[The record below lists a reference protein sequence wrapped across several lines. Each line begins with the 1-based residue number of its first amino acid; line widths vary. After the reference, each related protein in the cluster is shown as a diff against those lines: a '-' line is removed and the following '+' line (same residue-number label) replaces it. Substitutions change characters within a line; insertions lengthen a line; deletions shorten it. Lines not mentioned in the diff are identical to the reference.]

1 MEKILAMK
9 NWKAYI
15 MVWGLLFGA
24 SSCVYEEHVPEP
36 AVADA
41 EMRLS
46 VSISSGTRAGDP
58 GTDHGERNADWET
71 LGIYVVYPD
80 KPYLAFVIDSEDFED
95 SQQISQNFWVYE
107 GTAEVYAVALPVG
120 YELPVCSTVD
130 DIKNMQTLIDSE
142 SGAASNENIKDI
154 FSGISDEVTIEK
166 GKQNK
171 IKVSCTRLA
180 AKIDVQWDAQGAYA
194 DGKYTNAEMSD
205 ITLDGLAQGYVFP
218 SKVSNITYPSISENV
233 ATFTAND
240 PISVRNGR
248 TYFYT
253 FPMAGQNPAG
263 DVKKNAIRFT
273 VTYTYNDEDGRE
285 QQKVHSYKATFDEPS
300 NPNTWYKVNIKV
312 NGTTASAT
320 EGNHELVLTQTQSGN

>member
-1 MEKILAMK
+1 MK
-9 NWKAYI
+9 NWKSYI
-15 MVWGLLFGA
+15 MAVGLLFGA

-46 VSISSGTRAGDP
+46 VSFNTGTRAGDP
-58 GTDHGERNADWET
+58 GSDHGEETANWKT

-80 KPYLAFVIDSEDFED
+80 KPYLAFVIDHKDFED

-107 GTAEVYAVALPVG
+107 GTAEVYAVALPEG
-120 YELPVCSTVD
+120 YSLPPCLSVD

-166 GKQNK
+166 GKQN
-171 IKVSCTRLA
+171 IITVSCTRLA

-194 DGKYTNAEMSD
+194 DGKYTDAKMSE

-218 SKVSNITYPSISENV
+218 SKVSNPTYTISPNV
-233 ATFTAND
+233 ATFTAKD
-240 PISVRNGR
+240 PISERNGR

-253 FPMAGQNPAG
+253 FPGVN
-263 DVKKNAIRFT
+263 NAINFT
-273 VTYTYNDEDGRE
+273 VDYTVGNGGVFTGT
-285 QQKVHSYKATFDEPS
+285 QTYKATFQDA
-300 NPNTWYKVNIKV
+300 NKANTWYKVNIDVK
-312 NGTTASAT
+312 GTKTSAT
-320 EGNHELVLTQTQSGN
+320 GDNKHELVLTQTQSGN

>member
-1 MEKILAMK
+1 MK
-9 NWKAYI
+9 NWKSYI
-15 MVWGLLFGA
+15 MAVGLLFGV
-24 SSCVYEEHVPEP
+24 SSCVFEEHVPEP

-58 GTDHGERNADWET
+58 GTDHGEWSADWET

-120 YELPVCSTVD
+120 YELPVCRTVD

-154 FSGISDEVTIEK
+154 FSGISDEVIIEK

-171 IKVSCTRLA
+171 ITVPCTRLA
-180 AKIDVQWDAQGAYA
+180 AKIDVQWDAQDAYEN
-194 DGKYTNAEMSD
+194 GKFTEASMIE
-205 ITLDGLAQGYVFP
+205 ITLIGLAQGYVFP
-218 SKVSNITYPSISENV
+218 SKVSNITYSSIIDDV

-240 PISVRNGR
+240 PISERNGR

-253 FPMAGQNPAG
+253 FPMVGQDLTG

-273 VTYTYNDEDGRE
+273 VTYNDGSGAVN
-285 QQKVHSYKATFDEPS
+285 QNYTATFKEPS

-320 EGNHELVLTQTQSGN
+320 EGNHELVLTQTPSGN

>member
-46 VSISSGTRAGDP
+46 VSFNTGTRAGDP
-58 GTDHGERNADWET
+58 GTDHGERTVNWKT
-71 LGIYVVYPD
+71 LGVYVVYPD
-80 KPYLAFVIDSEDFED
+80 KPYLTFVIDRNVEDP
-95 SQQISQNFWVYE
+95 QQSISQTFWVYE
-107 GTAEVYAVALPVG
+107 GNNVEVYAVALPEG
-120 YELPVCSTVD
+120 YTLSPCSSVD
-130 DIKNMQTLIDSE
+130 DIKNMQTRIDPE
-142 SGAASNENIKDI
+142 SGAASNQNIKDI
-154 FSGISDEVTIEK
+154 FSGVLDGVTIEK
-166 GKQNK
+166 GKTN
-171 IKVSCTRLA
+171 VMTVTCTRLA
-180 AKIDVQWDAQGAYA
+180 AKIDVQWDAQGAYES
-194 DGKYTNAEMSD
+194 GKFTEASMSE
-205 ITLDGLAQGYVFP
+205 ITLNGLAQGYVFP

-253 FPMAGQNPAG
+253 FPMVGQNPAG
-263 DVKKNAIRFT
+263 EVKKNAIRFT
-273 VTYTYNDEDGRE
+273 VTYNDGSGSEPVK
-285 QQKVHSYKATFDEPS
+285 QYYTATFNEPS
-300 NPNTWYKVNIKV
+300 KPNTWYKVNIKV

-320 EGNHELVLTQTQSGN
+320 EGDHKLELSQTPTGN

>member
-1 MEKILAMK
+1 MK
-9 NWKAYI
+9 NWKSYI
-15 MVWGLLFGA
+15 MAVGLLFGA

-46 VSISSGTRAGDP
+46 VSFNTGTRAGDP
-58 GTDHGERNADWET
+58 GSDHGEETANWKT
-71 LGIYVVYPD
+71 LGIYVVYANGQYQTFVFD
-80 KPYLAFVIDSEDFED
+80 KDTFQSP
-95 SQQISQNFWVYE
+95 QTFWVYE

-120 YELPVCSTVD
+120 YKLPVCRTVD

-171 IKVSCTRLA
+171 ITVSCTRLA

-253 FPMAGQNPAG
+253 FPMVGQNPAG

-320 EGNHELVLTQTQSGN
+320 EGNHELVLTQTPSGN

>member
-1 MEKILAMK
+1 MK
-9 NWKAYI
+9 NWKSYI
-15 MVWGLLFGA
+15 MAVGLLFGA

-46 VSISSGTRAGDP
+46 VSFNTGTRAGDP
-58 GTDHGERNADWET
+58 GTDHGEWTANWKT

-95 SQQISQNFWVYE
+95 SQQISQSFWVYE
-107 GTAEVYAVALPVG
+107 GTAEVYAVALPEG
-120 YELPVCSTVD
+120 YSLPPCLSVD

-154 FSGISDEVTIEK
+154 FSGISDEVIIEK

-171 IKVSCTRLA
+171 ITVPCTRLA
-180 AKIDVQWDAQGAYA
+180 AKIDVQWDAQGAYEN
-194 DGKYTNAEMSD
+194 GKFTKASMSE

-253 FPMAGQNPAG
+253 FPMVGQNLAG

>member
-1 MEKILAMK
+1 MA
-9 NWKAYI
+9 
-15 MVWGLLFGA
+15 VGLLFGV

-46 VSISSGTRAGDP
+46 VSFNTGTRAGDP
-58 GTDHGERNADWET
+58 GTDHGERTVNWKT

-80 KPYLAFVIDSEDFED
+80 KPYLAFVIDHKDFED
-95 SQQISQNFWVYE
+95 SQKTISQNFWVYE

-120 YELPVCSTVD
+120 YKLPVCRTVD

-154 FSGISDEVTIEK
+154 FSGISDEVIIEK

-171 IKVSCTRLA
+171 ITVPCTRLA
-180 AKIDVQWDAQGAYA
+180 AKIDVQWDAQGAYEN
-194 DGKYTNAEMSD
+194 GKFTKASMSE

-218 SKVSNITYPSISENV
+218 SKVSNITYSSVIEDV
-233 ATFTAND
+233 ATFAAKD
-240 PISVRNGR
+240 PISKRNGR

-253 FPMAGQNPAG
+253 FPMVGQNPAG
-263 DVKKNAIRFT
+263 NVKKNAIRFT

>member
-1 MEKILAMK
+1 MK
-9 NWKAYI
+9 NWKSYI
-15 MVWGLLFGA
+15 MAVGLLLGA

-46 VSISSGTRAGDP
+46 VSFNTGTRAGDP
-58 GTDHGERNADWET
+58 GTDHGERTVNWKT

-80 KPYLAFVIDSEDFED
+80 KPYLAFVIDHKDFED
-95 SQQISQNFWVYE
+95 SQKTISQNFWVYE

-120 YELPVCSTVD
+120 YKLPVCRTVD

-171 IKVSCTRLA
+171 ITVSCTRLA
-180 AKIDVQWDAQGAYA
+180 AKIDVQWDAQGAYEN
-194 DGKYTNAEMSD
+194 GKFTEASMSE
-205 ITLDGLAQGYVFP
+205 ITLNGLAQGYVFP

-233 ATFTAND
+233 ATFAAKD
-240 PISVRNGR
+240 PISKRNGR

-253 FPMAGQNPAG
+253 FPMVGQNLTG
-263 DVKKNAIRFT
+263 KEKKNAIRFT
-273 VTYTYNDEDGRE
+273 VTYNDGSGSEPVK
-285 QQKVHSYKATFDEPS
+285 QHYTATFNEPS
-300 NPNTWYKVNIKV
+300 KPNTWYKVNIKV

>member
-1 MEKILAMK
+1 MK
-9 NWKAYI
+9 NWKSYI
-15 MVWGLLFGA
+15 MAVGLLFGV
-24 SSCVYEEHVPEP
+24 SSCVFEEHVPEP

-58 GTDHGERNADWET
+58 GADHGEWNADWKT
-71 LGIYVVYPD
+71 LGVYVVYTNGRVLSFSIPKD
-80 KPYLAFVIDSEDFED
+80 
-95 SQQISQNFWVYE
+95 NFSSPKVFSVFE
-107 GTAEVYAVALPVG
+107 GTAQVYAAAFPAG
-120 YELPVCSTVD
+120 QTPPVCNTVTEVL
-130 DIKNMQTLIDSE
+130 NMQTL
-142 SGAASNENIKDI
+142 NIANIADNADKQNYIQNI
-154 FSGISDEVTIEK
+154 FSGISENEVTI
-166 GKQNK
+166 
-171 IKVSCTRLA
+171 IKNQENTASVTCTRLA
-180 AKIDVQWDAQGAYA
+180 AKIDVQWDAQGAYES
-194 DGKYTNAEMSD
+194 GKFTEASMSE
-205 ITLDGLAQGYVFP
+205 ITLNGLAQGYVFP

-253 FPMAGQNPAG
+253 FPMVGQNPAG

-285 QQKVHSYKATFDEPS
+285 QQKVHSYKATFNEPS
-300 NPNTWYKVNIKV
+300 KPNTWYKVNIKV

>member
-1 MEKILAMK
+1 MK
-9 NWKAYI
+9 NWKSYI
-15 MVWGLLFGA
+15 MAVGLLFGA

-46 VSISSGTRAGDP
+46 VSFNTGTRAGDP
-58 GTDHGERNADWET
+58 GSDHGEETANWKT
-71 LGIYVVYPD
+71 LGIYVVYTNGQYQTFVFD
-80 KPYLAFVIDSEDFED
+80 KDTFKSPQS
-95 SQQISQNFWVYE
+95 FWVYE
-107 GTAEVYAVALPVG
+107 GTAEVYAVALPLG
-120 YELPVCSTVD
+120 YELPVCRTVD

-142 SGAASNENIKDI
+142 SGAASNQNIKDI
-154 FSGISDEVTIEK
+154 FSGISSEVTIEK
-166 GKQNK
+166 GKQN
-171 IKVSCTRLA
+171 IITVSCTRLA

-194 DGKYTNAEMSD
+194 DGKYTDAKMSE

-253 FPMAGQNPAG
+253 FPMVGQNLTG
-263 DVKKNAIRFT
+263 EVKKNAIRFT
-273 VTYTYNDEDGRE
+273 VTYNDGSGSEPVK
-285 QQKVHSYKATFDEPS
+285 QHYTATFNEPS
-300 NPNTWYKVNIKV
+300 KPNTWYKVNIKV

-320 EGNHELVLTQTQSGN
+320 EGNHELVLTQTPSGN

>member
-1 MEKILAMK
+1 M
-9 NWKAYI
+9 
-15 MVWGLLFGA
+15 
-24 SSCVYEEHVPEP
+24 
-36 AVADA
+36 
-41 EMRLS
+41 
-46 VSISSGTRAGDP
+46 
-58 GTDHGERNADWET
+58 
-71 LGIYVVYPD
+71 
-80 KPYLAFVIDSEDFED
+80 SE
-95 SQQISQNFWVYE
+95 
-107 GTAEVYAVALPVG
+107 
-120 YELPVCSTVD
+120 
-130 DIKNMQTLIDSE
+130 
-142 SGAASNENIKDI
+142 
-154 FSGISDEVTIEK
+154 
-166 GKQNK
+166 
-171 IKVSCTRLA
+171 
-180 AKIDVQWDAQGAYA
+180 
-194 DGKYTNAEMSD
+194 

-253 FPMAGQNPAG
+253 FPMVGQNSAG

-320 EGNHELVLTQTQSGN
+320 EGNHKLVLTQTQSGN